1 MREWKTGGQLIP
13 CLSAAGPASFETFCR
28 ARSTTRRLADLPVSV
43 GAYYFRYAIRVLQ
56 GRRLPVFSLSVLLQ
70 GRHPYV
76 RASSPQPPILYAAPT
91 KDYTTPRHGSEG
103 SDPATPYP
111 FQRKARPRPPAP
123 PAAQSPLLPL
133 VLDHIYKVHNT
144 RWRRACANAACG
156 SCRARPSGLQL
167 DIRACPSPIAT
178 SAQLPLFS
186 TASATM
192 TRRSIGNVC
201 CISIAIPY
209 PEEERHILI
218 RNTEWGT
225 VAQGKL

>member
-13 CLSAAGPASFETFCR
+13 CLSAAGPASFETFCI

-91 KDYTTPRHGSEG
+91 QDYTTPRHGSEG

-111 FQRKARPRPPAP
+111 FQRKARPRA
-123 PAAQSPLLPL
+123 
-133 VLDHIYKVHNT
+133 Y
-144 RWRRACANAACG
+144 
-156 SCRARPSGLQL
+156 
-167 DIRACPSPIAT
+167 
-178 SAQLPLFS
+178 
-186 TASATM
+186 TAG
-192 TRRSIGNVC
+192 R
-201 CISIAIPY
+201 
-209 PEEERHILI
+209 
-218 RNTEWGT
+218 T
-225 VAQGKL
+225 VAAAAPRTRHALATCLR